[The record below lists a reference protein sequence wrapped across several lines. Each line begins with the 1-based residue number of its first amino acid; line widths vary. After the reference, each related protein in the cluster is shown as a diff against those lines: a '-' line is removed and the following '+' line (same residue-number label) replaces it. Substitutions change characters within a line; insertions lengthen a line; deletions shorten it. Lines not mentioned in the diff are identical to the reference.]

1 VWSARDR
8 PAEPPRFAQRRD
20 ELAAV
25 RPVYYRL
32 QVSWAAVQPSPG
44 APPNWDVPQ
53 PGCERTTPPCDPF
66 AGVREQLRE
75 LGRRW
80 RPLGWSALGVAV
92 LTGIAIA
99 AREHAFDTTPRDF
112 DWVLAAKGVLV
123 GLLVA
128 GAYLHDYVLGPGLAR
143 QIREGAPP
151 SRRALLVAIGRT
163 NLLLTI
169 AIPVLGVVL
178 SELLDRS

>member
-1 VWSARDR
+1 MELALRIVHLLAAAVWVGGTVALVFV
-8 PAEPPRFAQRRD
+8 AVPPAQRLEG
-20 ELAAV
+20 ELRA
-25 RPVYYRL
+25 R
-32 QVSWAAVQPSPG
+32 
-44 APPNWDVPQ
+44 
-53 PGCERTTPPCDPF
+53 
-66 AGVREQLRE
+66 QLRE

-92 LTGIAIA
+92 ATGIALA
-99 AREHAFDTTPRDF
+99 ASEHAYDTTPRDF
-112 DWVLAAKGVLV
+112 DWVLGVKGLLV

-143 QIREGAPP
+143 QIREGAPQ

-178 SELLDRS
+178 SGLLHGS

>member
-1 VWSARDR
+1 MELALRIVHLMAAAVWVGGTIALVFV
-8 PAEPPRFAQRRD
+8 AVPPAQRLDGEAR
-20 ELAAV
+20 A
-25 RPVYYRL
+25 R
-32 QVSWAAVQPSPG
+32 
-44 APPNWDVPQ
+44 
-53 PGCERTTPPCDPF
+53 
-66 AGVREQLRE
+66 QLRE

-92 LTGIAIA
+92 ITGIAIA
-99 AREHAFDTTPRDF
+99 VRKHAYDGAPRDF
-112 DWVLAAKGVLV
+112 DWVLAVKGLLV

-143 QIREGAPP
+143 QVREGAPQ
-151 SRRALLVAIGRT
+151 SRRAVLVAVGRT

-178 SELLDRS
+178 SELLD